1 MWDMSVCL
9 DAWIYVAVLQNGHV
23 IRQAANTVL
32 PEAICTLAKFNH
44 SALTTVSIDLRL
56 SSSYQ

>member
-1 MWDMSVCL
+1 MWVVSVRL
-9 DAWIYVAVLQNGHV
+9 DAWIYVALFQNGHV

-44 SALTTVSIDLRL
+44 SALTIVSIDLML